1 MSVSAKTAR
10 TSRKRSERETV
21 TSKKGPSLS
30 SGISVAKA
38 ADFDAGAFL
47 KTTGLGKS
55 VVSHERGDTVFSQ
68 GDEANSVF
76 YIQKGKIKIGVLS
89 AQGKEA
95 TVAILS
101 AGDFLGE
108 DCIATSHPLRLLTAT
123 AMSECVLLRIE
134 KKEMVKALGQQHSF
148 SDVFVTFL
156 LARNARIQ
164 EDLIDQLFNSSEKRL
179 ARVLLLLAQFGKDG
193 QPETVIPKIS
203 QEALAEMVGTTRS
216 RISFFMNRFR
226 KLGFIEY
233 DGTIKVNS
241 GLLNVVLHD

>member
-1 MSVSAKTAR
+1 MSVSAKTAK
-10 TSRKRSERETV
+10 TAHKV
-21 TSKKGPSLS
+21 G
-30 SGISVAKA
+30 VKA
-38 ADFDAGAFL
+38 AHGRKEPIKSTGIAIPNVEGFDPATFL
-47 KTTGLGKS
+47 ATSGLGKT
-55 VVSHERGDTVFSQ
+55 VVNHGRGDTVFSQ
-68 GDEANSVF
+68 GDEANSIF

-89 AQGKEA
+89 AGGKEA

-108 DCIATSHPLRLLTAT
+108 DCIASSHPLRLLTAT
-123 AMSECVLLRIE
+123 AMSECVLLKIE
-134 KKEMVKALGQQHSF
+134 KKEMVKALSEEHSF

-179 ARVLLLLAQFGKDG
+179 ARVLLLLAQFGKVG
-193 QPETVIPKIS
+193 QPEIVIPKIS

-233 DGTIKVNS
+233 DGSIKVNS
-241 GLLNVVLHD
+241 GLLNVVLHE

>member
-10 TSRKRSERETV
+10 TSRKRSEREAV
-21 TSKKGPSLS
+21 SSRLGPILS
-30 SGISVAKA
+30 NGISVAKA
-38 ADFDAGAFL
+38 VDFDAGVFL
-47 KTTGLGKS
+47 ETTGLGKS
-55 VVSHERGDTVFSQ
+55 VVNHERGDTVFSQ
-68 GDEANSVF
+68 GDEANSIF

-108 DCIATSHPLRLLTAT
+108 DCIANSHPLRLLTAT
-123 AMSECVLLRIE
+123 AMSECVLLKIE
-134 KKEMVKALGQQHSF
+134 KKEMIKALGQQHSF

-193 QPETVIPKIS
+193 QPEIVIPKIS

-241 GLLNVVLHD
+241 SLLNVVLHD